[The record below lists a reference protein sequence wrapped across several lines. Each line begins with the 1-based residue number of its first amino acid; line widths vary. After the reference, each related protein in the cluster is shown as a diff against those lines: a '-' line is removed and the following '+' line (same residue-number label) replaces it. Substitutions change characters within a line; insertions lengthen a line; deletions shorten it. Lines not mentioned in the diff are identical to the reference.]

1 MENIDIIAIYKGCLF
16 FGIAFSILTL
26 LAGDFFDD
34 ALDGL
39 FDAISPGD
47 MDGSFSLIVT
57 FLSVF
62 GGIGL
67 LFEYNT
73 SFENELI
80 LILSLLLGV
89 CTTSAFYF
97 LYLKPM
103 KESENSVAF
112 SLNDLRGRKGEL
124 TVPLSKGKYGEV
136 VIKIGAS
143 YTNQIASSIS
153 EDEIPAG
160 TVVFVDDI
168 KEGVLYVSKLNC
180 NQEVV

>member
-1 MENIDIIAIYKGCLF
+1 MEYNMVTLYKGCLF

-34 ALDGL
+34 ALDGI
-39 FDAISPGD
+39 FDAVFPGD

-73 SFENELI
+73 SFNNELVI
-80 LILSLLLGV
+80 IFSLLLGIGI
-89 CTTSAFYF
+89 TSAFYF

-112 SLNDLRGRKGEL
+112 SLSELVGKTGEL
-124 TVPLSKGKYGEV
+124 TVPVSGNKYGEIV
-136 VIKIGAS
+136 VKIGAG
-143 YTNQIASSIS
+143 YTSNIASSS
-153 EDEIPAG
+153 SGEDIPAG
-160 TVVFVDDI
+160 TTVLVDEI
-168 KEGVLYVSKLNC
+168 KEGILYVSKINC
-180 NQEVV
+180 NVEVV